1 MESVFNRE
9 SSTLGIRGGIWCKGW
24 TFVWKKLFTNASLD
38 YNFDKI
44 NKSDYEKM
52 LDNIV
57 SRMDK
62 RADKL
67 AEMIDAHA
75 IKR

>member
-1 MESVFNRE
+1 MGVCTE
-9 SSTLGIRGGIWCKGW
+9 
-24 TFVWKKLFTNASLD
+24 KKLFTNASLD

-44 NKSDYEKM
+44 NISDYEKM

-62 RADKL
+62 RADRL